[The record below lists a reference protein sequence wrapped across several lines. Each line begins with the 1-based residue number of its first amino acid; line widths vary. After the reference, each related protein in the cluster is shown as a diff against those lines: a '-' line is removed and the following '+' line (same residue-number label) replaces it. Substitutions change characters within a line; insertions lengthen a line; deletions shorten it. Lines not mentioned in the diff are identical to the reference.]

1 MDPLIHFLGSGTP
14 LGQRGL
20 HQAAILVETTQHRLL
35 SDCGMTVLTSL
46 GRIGMDPR
54 AIDAVLIFASARR
67 PLRRTSA
74 SATGRHASTSHATA
88 CDRRARGDALAQH
101 NPATA
106 PTGLRLVIE
115 GVTIGY
121 SGDAGWSEALIDI
134 AHGADLFICGVWSFD
149 TPDDTF
155 IDLTTL
161 RHKLTRLDC
170 RRVVLTHLGPDVLDR
185 LSDVPI
191 EAVTDGSTIK
201 L

>member
-1 MDPLIHFLGSGTP
+1 M
-14 LGQRGL
+14 
-20 HQAAILVETTQHRLL
+20 
-35 SDCGMTVLTSL
+35 
-46 GRIGMDPR
+46 
-54 AIDAVLIFASARR
+54 
-67 PLRRTSA
+67 
-74 SATGRHASTSHATA
+74 
-88 CDRRARGDALAQH
+88 
-101 NPATA
+101 
-106 PTGLRLVIE
+106 IE

-161 RHKLTRLDC
+161 QHNLTRLDC

-191 EAVTDGSTIK
+191 EAVTDGSTIE